1 MMAKKKKHTE
11 RLKIGEERKFISKEE
26 LQNMRFKL
34 SIEIPK
40 EDFDELVKAM
50 MGMDGENQDSDI
62 NTAILPDKS

>member
-1 MMAKKKKHTE
+1 MAKKKKHTE
-11 RLKIGEERKFISKEE
+11 HLKNGEERKFISNEE

-50 MGMDGENQDSDI
+50 MGMNGENQDGDI